1 MKDISILACFGI
13 NTDEL
18 ENYHITDDDPTSI
31 TLSVSKR
38 KMAIPCPECGT
49 LTANVKDYRSKTY
62 FFRNINGFDV
72 KVFFRQRRY
81 ICHICNKTF
90 LEINPFINN
99 TNYKISSLKIFTVLA
114 RLKEGLSLK
123 LTADYCGI
131 STSSVIKIL
140 EQYYT
145 PPRRKFPH
153 IICIDEFLSFNS
165 SSKAR
170 YSCLIINFETG
181 NIIDVIRSRKTPFLN
196 KFFANVPLEQRRNVE
211 YVIMDMYR
219 PYKDA
224 AKYFLPNATVVIDPF
239 HFVRYTVEAIETIR
253 IQVMNRY
260 DETSEAYKI
269 LKKYRTLLLMK
280 YDGSSYGKKKIKIL
294 GDIRKSDSE
303 LIELMLS
310 YSDDLKEAY
319 ELGHS
324 FLKTYEQHDYK
335 GFREYMKE
343 TINKYEN
350 SSLEVFKSV
359 AGTYSNWYEEICNSR
374 LTTFK
379 NRNLSNGPIEGRNN
393 KIKVLKRVSYGLT
406 NFEHLRKRIFLIF
419 ENKGPHKK

>member
-18 ENYHITDDDPTSI
+18 ENYSIEDGDQTSI

-38 KMAIPCPECGT
+38 KIPHPCPECGT
-49 LTANVKDYRSKTY
+49 LTSRVKDYKNKTY
-62 FFRNINGFDV
+62 FFRNINGYDV
-72 KVFFRQRRY
+72 KVFFHQRRY
-81 ICHICNKTF
+81 LCPICNKTF

-99 TNYKISSLKIFTVLA
+99 TNYKLSGLKVFTVLA

-123 LTADYCGI
+123 LTADYSGV
-131 STSSVIKIL
+131 STTSVIKVL
-140 EQYYT
+140 EKYYT
-145 PPRRKFPH
+145 PPRRKFPK

-165 SSKAR
+165 DSKAR
-170 YSCLIINFETG
+170 YSCLIINFESG
-181 NIIDVIRSRKTPFLN
+181 DIIDVIRSRKTPFLN

-211 YVIMDMYR
+211 YLIMDMYR

-224 AKYFLPNATVVIDPF
+224 AKYYLPNATVVIDPF
-239 HFVRYTVEAIETIR
+239 HFVRYSVDAIDSIR

-260 DETSEAYKI
+260 DETHEIYKM
-269 LKKYRTLLLMK
+269 LKKYRNLLLMK
-280 YDGSSYGKKKIKIL
+280 YDGNVYDKKKIKIL
-294 GDIRKSDSE
+294 GEVWKSDSQ

-310 YSDDLKEAY
+310 YSEELKEAY
-319 ELGHS
+319 ELGHN
-324 FLKTYEQHDYK
+324 FIKTYESFDYL
-335 GFREYMKE
+335 GFKEYMRE
-343 TINKYEN
+343 IINKYEN

-359 AGTYSNWYEEICNSR
+359 ATTYSNWYEEICNSR
-374 LTTFK
+374 LSTFK

-393 KIKVLKRVSYGLT
+393 KIKVLKRISYGLT

-419 ENKGPHKK
+419 DNKGPHKK